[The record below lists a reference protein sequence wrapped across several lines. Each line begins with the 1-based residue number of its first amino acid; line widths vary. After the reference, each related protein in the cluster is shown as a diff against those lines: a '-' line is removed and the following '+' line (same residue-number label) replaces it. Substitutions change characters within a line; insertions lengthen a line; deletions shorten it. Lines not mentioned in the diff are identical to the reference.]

1 MPRFLVFKAL
11 QIQQAKAYAKK
22 PRTGKAARP
31 FINRNPPTTTK
42 SIKRP
47 RHDADEEDEFTARVP
62 TPLDPGNLKVFF
74 FSLPPL
80 IELGSKG

>member
-1 MPRFLVFKAL
+1 MPRFLVFEAL
-11 QIQQAKAYAKK
+11 QIQQAKAYTKK

-47 RHDADEEDEFTARVP
+47 RHDADGEDEFTARAP
-62 TPLDPGNLKVFF
+62 TPLDPGNLKLF
-74 FSLPPL
+74 FSLSHL
-80 IELGSKG
+80 L

>member
-1 MPRFLVFKAL
+1 MPRFLVFEAL

-22 PRTGKAARP
+22 PRMGKAARP